1 MKKSEYEHLYQPAQ
15 RFIIYHDEDEDLD
28 TIKINLP
35 EPPPHKEMINYGL
48 PPEAQYFKRTVRPP
62 KLDKLD
68 KESFENP
75 EEYWTEVENHIEYYE
90 DELPFIEQE
99 WERFAQGVWILING
113 RPYYFPG
120 WFYQY
125 LNYWRMDSETGDGYA
140 EFRDRDRKKYIFFY
154 AMFID
159 PTVFGVV
166 YVKHRRDGAT
176 TNAQQINYFILTSS
190 APIEGQ
196 LVKTGIQSK
205 TEKDAADVFSDK
217 FMVGVRGMP
226 FYFRPIIR
234 DMDNQTKV
242 EFKMPKS
249 SPLKNSKTGK
259 KKRVLNSVANYKSST
274 PEAYDGIK
282 LRYSHQD
289 EVGKTVEADVA
300 KRWNVIK
307 QCHSLGANKKII
319 GFCLMTS
326 TIGEMEKGGGQVLAK
341 ISRASHYGRRNKT
354 TGQTTSG
361 LVNLFIPAD
370 EGLEGFIDEYGFS
383 KKAEARA
390 WIMAQRKDKEDQQDW
405 DGLSEVIR
413 QSPLNFKEAFF
424 SNNSRARFNMIIIN
438 RKKTEWEINGPS
450 ANLRYGRFE
459 YAGSD
464 GKWKS
469 HGYKDEFL
477 PKPIDIAEGRAYV
490 RFVETSKENAC
501 WEVSFLFENPALAN
515 RIKYNA
521 EKKRHEPGNNHLF
534 SHGVDMYRARGKTTS
549 GKASNGAGAVY
560 RKFDA
565 SVDNPADE
573 NRKNQ
578 FDKQKGDY
586 IWVTDRFCAIYNHKP
601 PTKEEFCEQQLMA
614 AIYYGMK
621 TYPEMNIT
629 TVSDHYFR
637 RGFEGYLFFE
647 YDEKKDE
654 EKFDPGKTTTDA
666 VKDDIWN
673 ELADHLEQNGLREH
687 HPTLFDQ
694 CEEIDTDMGDYDVF
708 AACGYA
714 KIAARIRISQYTGED
729 KIDLNSGINEYYD

>member
-1 MKKSEYEHLYQPAQ
+1 VKKSEFEHLYELPQ
-15 RFIIYHDEDEDLD
+15 RFVIYHEEDEDLD

-35 EPPPHKEMINYGL
+35 EPPPYKDMLNYGL
-48 PPEAQYFKRTVRPP
+48 PPEAQYFKRTQLPP
-62 KLDKLD
+62 KLERLN
-68 KESFENP
+68 KESHENP
-75 EEYWTEVENHIEYYE
+75 EDYWTEVENNIEYYQE
-90 DELPFIEQE
+90 ELPFIEQE
-99 WERFAQGVWILING
+99 WERFSQGVWILIKG

-120 WFYQY
+120 WYYQY

-154 AMFID
+154 AMFLD

-190 APIEGQ
+190 APVEGQ

-205 TEKDAADVFSDK
+205 TEPDAAAVFSDK
-217 FMVGVRGMP
+217 FMVGVKGMP
-226 FYFRPIIR
+226 FFFRPIVR
-234 DMDNQTKV
+234 DLDNQTKV

-259 KKRVLNSVANYKSST
+259 RKKVLNSVANYKAST

-282 LRYSHQD
+282 LRFSHQD
-289 EVGKTVEADVA
+289 EVGKTVEANVS
-300 KRWNVIK
+300 KRWDVIK

-326 TIGEMEKGGGQVLAK
+326 TIGEMEKGGGQQLAK
-341 ISRASHYGRRNKT
+341 ICRQSHYGRRNKV
-354 TGQTTSG
+354 TGQTASG

-383 KKAEARA
+383 KKQEAREN
-390 WIMAQRKDKEDQQDW
+390 ILSLRKDKEEMQDW

-413 QSPLNFKEAFF
+413 QTPLNFKEAFY
-424 SNNSRARFNMIIIN
+424 SNNNKARFNLVIIN

-459 YAGSD
+459 WAGD
-464 GKWKS
+464 EKWKD
-469 HGYKDEFL
+469 HKYKDENL
-477 PKPIDIAEGRAYV
+477 PKVEDVAEGRAYV
-490 RFVETSKENAC
+490 RFVETTRENGF
-501 WEVSFLFENPALAN
+501 WEVSYLFENPEKAN
-515 RIKYNA
+515 QTRHNPS
-521 EKKRHEPGNNHLF
+521 KKRIEPASSHLF
-534 SHGVDMYRARGKTTS
+534 SHGVDMYRARGKTSS
-549 GKASNGAGAVY
+549 GKASKGAGAIY

-573 NRKNQ
+573 HRKNE

-614 AIYYGMK
+614 AVYYGCK

-629 TVSDHYFR
+629 TVSDHYYR

-647 YDEKKDE
+647 YDPKKNE
-654 EKFDPGKTTTDA
+654 EKFDPGKTTTEA

-673 ELADHLEQNGLREH
+673 EIADHIEHNGYREH

-694 CEEIDTDMGDYDVF
+694 CEEIDTDMNDYDVF

-714 KIAARIRISQYTGED
+714 KIAARIKISQMVGTQVAELSTGVTE
-729 KIDLNSGINEYYD
+729 EYYD